1 MRRFLI
7 KLLRLFFQIN
17 LENGSMIETTKGLKL
32 LERTNEWVNERG
44 EVEIKGRDKNE
55 KTVF

>member
-17 LENGSMIETTKGLKL
+17 LENGSMIETTKVLKL

>member
-1 MRRFLI
+1 MQRFLI

-32 LERTNEWVNERG
+32 LERTSEWVNERS